1 MVLERLD
8 LTGRTAIVTGGG
20 TGLGRAMALALSA
33 AGADVAVSG
42 RRLAPLQEVARQM
55 EAHGR
60 RSLALPTDITDP
72 AQVDAMV
79 AAVMAAWG
87 GVDILLNNAGV
98 VREWKPKPLWETT
111 NEEWRIGIDTNLSGC
126 FYYCRTV
133 SRHMAERGKGS
144 IINMASGFGLRGQRE
159 NYMYCAAK
167 AGVVNLTRSL
177 AVSLAG
183 YGIRVNCIAPGFF
196 ATIPEVQDYSYSG
209 RFIPLGRVGD
219 PQEIAGLA
227 VYLASDAAAYVT
239 GEVFLADGGGLAGG
253 YAPTGSAPLLPL
265 GAQP

>member
-1 MVLERLD
+1 MVLKRLD
-8 LTGRTAIVTGGG
+8 LTGRRAIVTGGG
-20 TGLGRAMALALSA
+20 TGLGRAMALALAA

-42 RRLAPLQEVARQM
+42 RRPAPLEEVARHV
-55 EAHGR
+55 AALGR
-60 RSLALPTDITDP
+60 RSVALPADITDP
-72 AQVDAMV
+72 AQVDSMI
-79 AAVMAAWG
+79 AAVMGQWG
-87 GVDILLNNAGV
+87 GVDILVNNAGV
-98 VREWKPKPLWETT
+98 VREWRPKPLWETT
-111 NEEWRIGIDTNLSGC
+111 NEEWRVGIDTNLSGA
-126 FYYCRTV
+126 FYCSRAV
-133 SRHMAERGKGS
+133 SRSMAERGQGC

-167 AGVVNLTRSL
+167 AGVINFTRSL

-219 PQEIAGLA
+219 PKEIAGLA

-265 GAQP
+265 EAQP